1 MFRLALATTLLAF
14 TTSIAAQDVTS
25 ADLQALQD
33 AAATVTNDITQA
45 RSRNATQA
53 SELDRELGEVRDD
66 IAYLRGKLRREG
78 KVSQNELADVRTRLD
93 RIRTRA
99 QSVARG
105 ITTSAPSGGDLELP
119 VGTEIDV
126 RLQNTISSA
135 NAQVEDRVEATTV
148 LNVDNQEH
156 VLVPAGSLFRGTV
169 TAVNRPGRLDR
180 KGSLTV
186 VFDQVTVRNQTTK
199 VRATVLQALESEGYK
214 GDAGKIGAGAGVG
227 AIIGGILGG
236 FKGVLTGILVGG
248 GGVIAAT
255 EGQDVTLPA
264 GTILRV
270 RLDTPLIVP

>member
-1 MFRLALATTLLAF
+1 
-14 TTSIAAQDVTS
+14 
-25 ADLQALQD
+25 
-33 AAATVTNDITQA
+33 
-45 RSRNATQA
+45 
-53 SELDRELGEVRDD
+53 
-66 IAYLRGKLRREG
+66 
-78 KVSQNELADVRTRLD
+78 
-93 RIRTRA
+93 
-99 QSVARG
+99 VARG
-105 ITTSAPSGGDLELP
+105 ISTSAPTGGDRELP

-156 VLVPAGSLFRGTV
+156 VLVPAGSVFRGSV

-180 KGSLTV
+180 KGSVTV
-186 VFDQVTVRNQTTK
+186 VFEQVTVRNQTTK
-199 VRATVLQALESEGYK
+199 VRATVLQALESEGLK
-214 GDAGKIGAGAGVG
+214 GDAGRIGAGAGVG

>member
-33 AAATVTNDITQA
+33 AAATVSNDITQA
-45 RSRNATQA
+45 RGRDGSQA

-78 KVSQNELADVRTRLD
+78 KVSQSELADVRTRID

-105 ITTSAPSGGDLELP
+105 ITTSAPSGGDRELP

-126 RLQNTISSA
+126 RLQNTITSA
-135 NAQVEDRVEATTV
+135 SAQVEDRVEATTV

>member
-33 AAATVTNDITQA
+33 AAAMTATDVTQA
-45 RSRNATQA
+45 RSRDAAQA
-53 SELDRELGEVRDD
+53 GELDRELGEVRDD

-78 KVSQNELADVRTRLD
+78 KVSQKEVADVRGRID

-105 ITTSAPSGGDLELP
+105 ISTSAPAGGDRELP

-126 RLQNTISSA
+126 RLQNTLSSA

-156 VLVPAGSLFRGTV
+156 VLVPAGSIFRGTV

-186 VFDQVTVRNQTTK
+186 VFDQVTVRNQTTT
-199 VRATVLQALESEGYK
+199 VRATVLQALESEGIK

-236 FKGVLTGILVGG
+236 FKGVLAGILVGG

>member
-1 MFRLALATTLLAF
+1 MYRLVLAASVLALATTL
-14 TTSIAAQDVTS
+14 AAQDVTT
-25 ADLQALQD
+25 ADLQALED
-33 AAATVTNDITQA
+33 TAASVATDIGQA
-45 RSRNATQA
+45 RSRDAA
-53 SELDRELGEVRDD
+53 RAADFDRELAEVKDD

-78 KVSQNELADVRTRLD
+78 KVSQSELTDVRTRLD
-93 RIRTRA
+93 RLRTRA
-99 QSVARG
+99 QAAARG
-105 ITTSAPSGGDLELP
+105 ISTSQPTGGDRELP

-126 RLQNTISSA
+126 RLLQSVSSS

-148 LNVDNQEH
+148 VNVDSREH
-156 VLVPAGSLFRGTV
+156 VLVPAGSVFRGTV

-180 KGSLTV
+180 KGSLTLL
-186 VFDQVTVRNQTTK
+186 FDSVTVRNETMR
-199 VRATVLQALESEGYK
+199 VRATVAQALESEGYK
-214 GDAGKIGAGAGVG
+214 GDAAKIGAGAGVG

-264 GTILRV
+264 GTILRI

>member
-1 MFRLALATTLLAF
+1 MFRFAVAAALVALTT
-14 TTSIAAQDVTS
+14 TIAAQDVTT
-25 ADLQALQD
+25 ADLQTLQD
-33 AAATVTNDITQA
+33 SAATVATDIAQA
-45 RSRNATQA
+45 ENRDAARAG
-53 SELDRELGEVRDD
+53 ELDRELAEVRDD

-78 KVSQNELADVRTRLD
+78 KVSQKEVADVRTQLD

-105 ITTSAPSGGDLELP
+105 ISTSAPSGSDRELP

-126 RLQNTISSA
+126 RLQNTLSSA
-135 NAQVEDRVEATTV
+135 GAQVEDRVEATTV

-156 VLVPAGSLFRGTV
+156 VLVPAGSVFRGTV

-186 VFDQVTVRNQTTK
+186 VFDQVTVRNQTSR
-199 VRATVLQALESEGYK
+199 VRATVLQALESDGYK

>member
-25 ADLQALQD
+25 ADLQTLQD
-33 AAATVTNDITQA
+33 AAATVTNDIAQA
-45 RSRNATQA
+45 RGRDAGQA

-78 KVSQNELADVRTRLD
+78 KVSQNEVADVRTRID

-99 QSVARG
+99 QSAARG
-105 ITTSAPSGGDLELP
+105 ISTSAPTGGDRELP

-126 RLQNTISSA
+126 RLQSTISSA
-135 NAQVEDRVEATTV
+135 SAQVEDRVEATTV
-148 LNVDNQEH
+148 LNVDNQDV
-156 VLVPAGSLFRGTV
+156 VLVPAGSVFRGTV

-180 KGSLTV
+180 KGSVTIA
-186 VFDQVTVRNQTTK
+186 FDSVTVRGTTTR
-199 VRATVLQALESEGYK
+199 VRGTVAQALESEGLK
-214 GDAGKIGAGAGVG
+214 GDSARIGAGAGVG

>member
-1 MFRLALATTLLAF
+1 MPRFALAASVLALTVSL
-14 TTSIAAQDVTS
+14 AAQDVTS
-25 ADLQALQD
+25 ADLQTLQD
-33 AAATVTNDITQA
+33 SAASVATAISQAHNRDAAQATV
-45 RSRNATQA
+45 
-53 SELDRELGEVRDD
+53 LDNELGEVNDD

-78 KVSQNELADVRTRLD
+78 KVSQTEVADVRARLE

-99 QSVARG
+99 QSLARG
-105 ITTSAPSGGDLELP
+105 ITTSAPAGGDRELP

-148 LNVDNQEH
+148 LNVDNQEV
-156 VLVPAGSLFRGTV
+156 VLVPAGSVFRGTV

-180 KGSLTV
+180 KGALTV

-199 VRATVLQALESEGYK
+199 VRATVLQALESEGLK

-227 AIIGGILGG
+227 AILGG

>member
-1 MFRLALATTLLAF
+1 MFRLAIAACLVAF
-14 TTSIAAQDVTS
+14 TTTIAAQDPTT

-33 AAATVTNDITQA
+33 SAATVATDISTARRSDPAQA
-45 RSRNATQA
+45 TT
-53 SELDRELGEVRDD
+53 LDRELSEVRDD

-78 KVSQNELADVRTRLD
+78 KVSRSEVDDVRTRLE
-93 RIRTRA
+93 RLQTRA
-99 QSVARG
+99 QSAARG
-105 ITTSAPSGGDLELP
+105 ISTSAPSGGDRELP

-126 RLQNTISSA
+126 RLQTSLSSA
-135 NAQVEDRVEATTV
+135 TAQIEDRVEATTV
-148 LNVDNQEH
+148 LNVDTHEH
-156 VLVPAGSLFRGTV
+156 VLVPAGSVFRGTV
-169 TAVNRPGRLDR
+169 TDVNRAGRLDR

-186 VFDQVTVRNQTTK
+186 VFDQVTVRNETTR

-214 GDAGKIGAGAGVG
+214 GDAGRIGAGAGVG

-255 EGQDVTLPA
+255 EGQDVSLPA

>member
-1 MFRLALATTLLAF
+1 MSRFALAACVLALTTA
-14 TTSIAAQDVTS
+14 IAAQDVTS
-25 ADLQALQD
+25 GDLQLLQD
-33 AAATVTNDITQA
+33 STTAVATDITQA
-45 RSRNATQA
+45 RARDAVQA
-53 SELDRELGEVRDD
+53 GELDRELGEVRDD

-78 KVSQNELADVRTRLD
+78 KVTHTETSDIRTRLD
-93 RIRTRA
+93 RLRTRA

-105 ITTSAPSGGDLELP
+105 ISTSAPSGGDRELP

-126 RLQNTISSA
+126 RVQNTISSA
-135 NAQVEDRVEATTV
+135 TAQIEDRVEATTV
-148 LNVDNQEH
+148 LNVDTHDH

-186 VFDQVTVRNQTTK
+186 VFDQVTVRNQTTQ
-199 VRATVLQALESEGYK
+199 VRATVLQALESEGIK
-214 GDAGKIGAGAGVG
+214 GDSARIGAGAGVG

-236 FKGVLTGILVGG
+236 FKGVLAGILVGG

-255 EGQDVTLPA
+255 EGQDVVLPA

>member
-1 MFRLALATTLLAF
+1 MFRLVLAACVLAL

-25 ADLQALQD
+25 ADLQLLQD
-33 AAATVTNDITQA
+33 STLTVASDIAQA
-45 RSRNATQA
+45 RHRDATQA
-53 SELDRELGEVRDD
+53 SELDRELNELRDD
-66 IAYLRGKLRREG
+66 LAYLRGKLRREG
-78 KVSQNELADVRTRLD
+78 KVSQTESVDIRTRLD
-93 RIRTRA
+93 RLRTRA

-105 ITTSAPSGGDLELP
+105 LSTSAPSGGDRELP

-135 NAQVEDRVEATTV
+135 TAQLEDRVEATTV
-148 LNVDNQEH
+148 LNVDTRDH
-156 VLVPAGSLFRGTV
+156 VLVPAGSVFRGTV
-169 TAVNRPGRLDR
+169 TSVNRPGRLDR

-186 VFDQVTVRNQTTK
+186 VFDQVTVRHQTTQ
-199 VRATVLQALESEGYK
+199 VRATVLQALESEGIK
-214 GDAGKIGAGAGVG
+214 GDSAKIGAGAGVG

-255 EGQDVTLPA
+255 EGQHVTLPA

>member
-1 MFRLALATTLLAF
+1 MH
-14 TTSIAAQDVTS
+14 
-25 ADLQALQD
+25 
-33 AAATVTNDITQA
+33 
-45 RSRNATQA
+45 
-53 SELDRELGEVRDD
+53 DD

-78 KVSQNELADVRTRLD
+78 KVSQNEVADVRTRID

-105 ITTSAPSGGDLELP
+105 ISTSAPTGGDRELP

-126 RLQNTISSA
+126 RLQNTVSSA

-156 VLVPAGSLFRGTV
+156 VLVPAGSVFRGTV

-186 VFDQVTVRNQTTK
+186 VFDQVTVRNQSTK
-199 VRATVLQALESEGYK
+199 VRATVLQALESEGIK

>member
-25 ADLQALQD
+25 ADLQQLQD
-33 AAATVTNDITQA
+33 DAASLTTEVAQA
-45 RSRNATQA
+45 RGRDASRAG
-53 SELDRELGEVRDD
+53 ELDRELTEAQDD

-78 KVSQNELADVRTRLD
+78 RVSQKEVSDVRTRLD
-93 RIRTRA
+93 GIRTRA
-99 QSVARG
+99 QAAARG
-105 ITTSAPSGGDLELP
+105 ISTSAPSGGERELP

-126 RLQNTISSA
+126 RLQSTVTSA
-135 NAQVEDRVEATTV
+135 SAQVEDRVEATTV

-180 KGSLTV
+180 KGSVTIAFDSVTIRGTTTRVRGTV
-186 VFDQVTVRNQTTK
+186 
-199 VRATVLQALESEGYK
+199 AQALESDGYK